1 MTEVPP
7 SGERP
12 GTNSKTTQIDWPNR
26 IKRAVPQILVFLMI
40 LGSVLHEHE
49 ADLSSI
55 SEENQRF
62 GAGVRQ
68 YQTWNLVDEIY
79 SRVESCDYSFLFIC
93 TPAPRPCLQKI
104 ELPGSNPVCL
114 QFEGSDTSKL
124 GSWPSMLVHLPDA
137 LLYLLAQRWQR
148 GPLEFTLALLFVSGV
163 LAAIVGAARSG
174 LAYIPMAVVIA
185 PLGMTLAFWIAQQLL
200 SIFSVGV
207 GYVLALGLSGAA
219 LAASLHYL
227 SLGHDLHSL
236 AETGRKI
243 VKDET

>member
-1 MTEVPP
+1 MSETPP
-7 SGERP
+7 SDERP
-12 GTNSKTTQIDWPNR
+12 GPELKTKSNDWPSR

-55 SEENQRF
+55 SAENQRF
-62 GAGVRQ
+62 GTAVQQ

-79 SRVESCDYSFLFIC
+79 SRVESCNYSFLFVC
-93 TPAPRPCLQKI
+93 TPSPRACLQKI
-104 ELPGSNPVCL
+104 EFPGSNPVCL
-114 QFEGSDTSKL
+114 QFEGPDTSKL
-124 GSWPSMLVHLPDA
+124 GGWPSMIVHLPDA
-137 LLYLLAQRWQR
+137 LLYLLVQRWQR
-148 GPLEFTLALLFVSGV
+148 GPLEFTLALLFVAGV
-163 LAAIVGAARSG
+163 ITGIVAAARNG

-185 PLGMTLAFWIAQQLL
+185 PLGMALAFWIAQQML

-207 GYVLALGLSGAA
+207 GYLLALGLSGAA
-219 LAASLHYL
+219 LAASMHYL

-236 AETGRKI
+236 AEAGRKV